1 MEELFVDP
9 SIDLD
14 SISPLKRELKDPVRL
29 LEDLETIYLSSND
42 TPSINSLDTV
52 DVEEEELWSAN
63 QLNRAIRKKREDP
76 GPSSSS
82 NLPPA
87 RPDYAKELQDIMNTT
102 WNSNGMPAMQE
113 HGNVTRAKTYTNSG
127 RYNRGGGE
135 QQRTNMSGGGGG
147 HNVDLNSMY
156 YDQNSFYQPY
166 PGAQPGFNHQ
176 YNNPNMFSNSESMN
190 NGQYMPYNNQTQ
202 PQQPYSNNYQNNE
215 GIMNLNPY
223 ATEFNPFHAANN
235 APNNR
240 SYQSSEATYKEEFS
254 TEYNNDYKSATR
266 HQGNNHAVP
275 VRQESEESNPVI
287 EIPEGAV
294 TLTMPHVY
302 LGKFMMNRSEFEG
315 KYGVSITTNS
325 KDGGYLI
332 IITGER
338 AEEASKEVEMM
349 WKEEPITSSEN
360 ITEGKHVIKVAPD
373 RYEGVVCVPTEKYQV
388 LLAKRNDVES
398 KHKVRILIK
407 QLQAHNCY
415 RAVIRAGKKTTASEA
430 ADDLETLV
438 MSSDPAETTQPSS

>member
-1 MEELFVDP
+1 LEELFVDP
-9 SIDLD
+9 SIKLD
-14 SISPLKRELKDPVRL
+14 SISPIKCELKDPVRL

-42 TPSINSLDTV
+42 TPSLNSLETV

-63 QLNRAIRKKREDP
+63 QLNRALRKRKEDP

-82 NLPPA
+82 NLPPT
-87 RPDYAKELQDIMNTT
+87 RPDYAKELQEIMNTT

-127 RYNRGGGE
+127 RYNRGGE
-135 QQRTNMSGGGGG
+135 QQRANMSGG

-156 YDQNSFYQPY
+156 YDQSSFYQPY
-166 PGAQPGFNHQ
+166 PGSGPFNQ
-176 YNNPNMFSNSESMN
+176 FNSPNMFNNSESMN
-190 NGQYMPYNNQTQ
+190 NGQYMPYNSQTQ
-202 PQQPYSNNYQNNE
+202 QQQPPFSNNYQNNE
-215 GIMNLNPY
+215 GMMNLNPY
-223 ATEFNPFHAANN
+223 ATEFNPFHATNN
-235 APNNR
+235 TSNNR
-240 SYQSSEATYKEEFS
+240 SSFNNQPSESTYKEEFS
-254 TEYNNDYKSATR
+254 TEYNNDYKSASR
-266 HQGNNHAVP
+266 HQGNNHSVP
-275 VRQESEESNPVI
+275 VRQESEDSNPVI

-332 IITGER
+332 IITGDR
-338 AEEASKEVEMM
+338 ADEASKEVEMM
-349 WKEEPITSSEN
+349 WKEEPITSSDN

-373 RYEGVVCVPTEKYQV
+373 RYEGVVCVPTEYYQA
-388 LLAKRNDVES
+388 LLAKRNTVES

-438 MSSDPAETTQPSS
+438 MSSDPAESTQPSS